1 MTLEDLVSKYIRSC
15 KHALAEVES
24 TGKDFDGKVAQ
35 VIDAAKR
42 YLEDAEFYRS
52 KGRLDV
58 SLASVAYSEGLLDAL
73 KLLDTVKFS
82 WRTER

>member
-1 MTLEDLVSKYIRSC
+1 LTLEDLVSKYIRSC
-15 KHALAEVES
+15 KHALAEV
-24 TGKDFDGKVAQ
+24 GDFDGKVAQ
-35 VIDAAKR
+35 VIDAARR